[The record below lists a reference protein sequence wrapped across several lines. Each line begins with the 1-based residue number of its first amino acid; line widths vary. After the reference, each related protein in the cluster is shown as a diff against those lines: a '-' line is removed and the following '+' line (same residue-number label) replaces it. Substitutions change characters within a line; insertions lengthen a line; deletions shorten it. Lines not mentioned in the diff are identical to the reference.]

1 MNLPESPHQAAI
13 AKASVPEVTG
23 PFKAK
28 VRPVLHP
35 QAAEL
40 VRIYE
45 AVPGALTYPGCMPEG
60 LAAVVEHLAQYLLLV
75 QADCKVEMQLACLE
89 LMERSAHLRGE
100 QP

>member
-1 MNLPESPHQAAI
+1 MNQSESPHQAAI
-13 AKASVPEVTG
+13 AKPSVPEITG

-35 QAAEL
+35 AAAHL

-45 AVPGALTYPGCMPEG
+45 ATPGAITYPGCMPEA
-60 LAAVVEHLAQYLLLV
+60 LAAVIDKISDQFRRVHSDPDADTAAVLA
-75 QADCKVEMQLACLE
+75 ATAAM
-89 LMERSAHLRGE
+89 LRGE